1 MANYPSWIEEKD
13 EVLWL
18 TEDDRE
24 HLQISY
30 RLKKV
35 IFSEQ
40 SPIQHVMI
48 VESDDFGRMLVLDGV
63 VQTTAMDGYIY
74 NEMITHVP
82 LQLHPNPKNV
92 LIIGGGDCGAAR
104 EATKYP
110 SLTQIDMVE
119 IDELV
124 VKACKEHLQEV
135 SGNLHDPRVNFIFT
149 DGLAFAQ
156 QKEDA
161 YDVIIV
167 DSSDPVGPA
176 EALFEYDFYQNL
188 HKALKKDG
196 ILVCQ
201 SQSPIFQQAIVKQTR
216 THFEKLF
223 VDAKTYTAIVPTYP
237 GGMWSFT
244 IGTKGNPIEPGRVPF
259 KNVNTNY
266 FNQGVFE
273 SCFILPEFLKK
284 LVPNH
289 SHES

>member
-13 EVLWL
+13 GVLWL

-104 EATKYP
+104 EAAKYTE
-110 SLTQIDMVE
+110 LEQIDMVE

-135 SGNLHDPRVNFIFT
+135 SGNLHDVRVNFIFT

-156 QKEDA
+156 QKADA

-216 THFEKLF
+216 NHFEKLF
-223 VDAKTYTAIVPTYP
+223 ADAKTYTAIVPTYP

-244 IGTKGNPIEPGRVPF
+244 IGTKGNVIEPGRVHF
-259 KNVNTNY
+259 KNVDTNY

-273 SCFILPEFLKK
+273 SCFTLPEFLNK

-289 SHES
+289 SH

>member
-13 EVLWL
+13 GVLWL

-104 EATKYP
+104 EAAKYTE
-110 SLTQIDMVE
+110 LEQIDMVE

-135 SGNLHDPRVNFIFT
+135 SGNLHDVRVNFIFT

-156 QKEDA
+156 QKADA

-216 THFEKLF
+216 NHFEKLF
-223 VDAKTYTAIVPTYP
+223 ADAKTYTAIVPTYP

-244 IGTKGNPIEPGRVPF
+244 IGTKGNVIEPGRVHF
-259 KNVNTNY
+259 KNVDTNY
-266 FNQGVFE
+266 FNQGIFE

-289 SHES
+289 PHES